1 MEECT
6 LIFHFQLLVFH
17 LLSPL
22 QMKLYK
28 LFFFLLL
35 PAITLTAQTT
45 PEEIAQAPEKSAGVH
60 YAYPVHEIGGQTAPP
75 AGYEPF
81 YISHFGRHGSRYLIS
96 DTDYSRVLDL
106 LKEARRSG
114 ALTALGEQTLEK
126 LEKVW
131 VEAEWRGGDL
141 SAVGVRELK
150 GIAYRTY
157 NRFPAVFKGNAEVE
171 ARSTTVVRCVLSMD
185 AFCEQLKELNPALE
199 VSRDASIK
207 YQRYLNHHTKEA
219 IAYRSAPERREEYQQ
234 FEKGKIRPDRLVS
247 SLFSDKKFVADKV
260 DRRAL
265 MLDLFA
271 LAGNMQNVE
280 TPVSFYDLFEAN
292 ELFDL
297 WQLKNYRLYVNDANS
312 ALNGGLMFENT
323 KPVLENI
330 LENSERYIR
339 SGERG
344 ATLRFAHDGN
354 IIPLALLL
362 HLKDT
367 YTSVADP
374 AGFYKAWS
382 DFKVAPMAGNI
393 QLVFFRNKESGTV
406 LVKFLFHEKETEVP
420 VLRTDTFPYY
430 DWKDVKAFYLSLL
443 KK

>member
-1 MEECT
+1 
-6 LIFHFQLLVFH
+6 
-17 LLSPL
+17 
-22 QMKLYK
+22 MKLYQY
-28 LFFFLLL
+28 LFFLL
-35 PAITLTAQTT
+35 PVATLTAQTT
-45 PEEIAQAPEKSAGVH
+45 PEEIAKTPEKSAGVH
-60 YAYPVHEIGGQTAPP
+60 YAYPVHEIGAPTPPP

-106 LKEARRSG
+106 LKEGRQNN
-114 ALTALGEQTLEK
+114 ALTPLGEQTLGK

-131 VEAEWRGGDL
+131 AEAEWRGGDL
-141 SAVGVRELK
+141 SAVGVRELR
-150 GIAYRTY
+150 GIATRTY
-157 NRFPAVFKGNAEVE
+157 ARFPQVFKGNARVE

-185 AFCEQLKELNPALE
+185 AFCERLKELNPALE
-199 VSRDASIK
+199 LSRDASIK

-219 IAYRSAPERREEYQQ
+219 IAFRSAPERKEEYKQ
-234 FEKGKIRPDRLVS
+234 FEKGKIRPERLVS
-247 SLFSDKKFVADKV
+247 SLFSDQKFVSDKV
-260 DRRAL
+260 DQRAL

-271 LAGNMQNVE
+271 LAGNMQNME
-280 TPVSFYDLFEAN
+280 TGVSFYGLFEEK

-330 LENSERYIR
+330 IKNADEYIR
-339 SGERG
+339 TGERG

-367 YTSVADP
+367 YTSIADP
-374 AGFYKAWS
+374 AGFYKVWS

-393 QLVFFRNKESGTV
+393 QLVFFRNAETGRV
-406 LVKFLFHEKETEVP
+406 LVKFLLHEKETEIP
-420 VLRTDTFPYY
+420 ELRTDMYPYY
-430 DWKDVKAFYLSLL
+430 DWKDVKKFYLSLL